1 MTTTPRL
8 LRHGR
13 LLAAVLLAAGLAAA
27 CGDDDD
33 DAGGGG
39 DLSNADPGDCV
50 VVDMAVS
57 SEKIALLTTLAE
69 EFNQSDAEVD
79 GSCIFVRPRS
89 VASGRAAELIPEGWP
104 SPDANGEAPVI
115 WSPAASGWAG
125 IVNERAGATLAPAG
139 TPFMLTPLVIAMPQ
153 PMAEALGW
161 PEESIG
167 FADLQRLANDPEG
180 WAAVGAPEWGPF
192 RIGKTNPNFSTSGL
206 NFTIAEY
213 YAATG
218 KSADLTIEDLSRPAA
233 VDFATDIESSV
244 VHYGDIT
251 MTFLNNWFAAD
262 QRGTSLTYASAV
274 AVEEKSVIDY
284 NLGDPD
290 GVLAPGE
297 ELRPPRV
304 PLVAIYPEEGTLYS
318 DNPFIILDT
327 EWVDADERAAAEQFE
342 AFVQLPENQEQVL
355 AFGFRPNNPDVPIAD
370 PITSANGVDP
380 TQPQSELEVPAPE
393 VLVAILDSWAEL
405 RKEAR
410 VLLVLDV
417 SGSMGEFAGE
427 DNETKLDLA
436 KSAALSSLDE
446 FKDTD
451 EVGLW
456 VFSTDLGGE
465 HPNWREVVPVGEIGE
480 NRDDIA
486 AAIERQIPVQGTP
499 LYEVTGV
506 AYETMLEQY
515 DPTMINAVVLLT
527 DGVNDDGVPSD
538 DDDQFTEL
546 IATLQAG
553 SEGASS
559 RPVRVFTISYGESA
573 DVITLR
579 AISQATSAATYNAS
593 NPQTIEQVFTA
604 VISNF

>member
-1 MTTTPRL
+1 MLTTGRL
-8 LRHGR
+8 RRHGF
-13 LLAAVLLAAGLAAA
+13 LLGAVLLTSGFAAA

-33 DAGGGG
+33 DAGSI
-39 DLSNADPGDCV
+39 DLQDADPGDCI

-69 EFNQSDAEVD
+69 EFNGSDAKVD
-79 GSCIFVRPRS
+79 GTCIFVRPRS
-89 VASGRAAELIPEGWP
+89 VSSGRAAELIPEGWP
-104 SPDANGEAPVI
+104 SPDVNGEPPVI

-125 IVNERAGATLAPAG
+125 IVNERAGTTLAPAG
-139 TPFMLTPLVIAMPQ
+139 TPFMLTPLVIAMPE

-167 FADLQRLANDPEG
+167 FADLQRLANNPEG
-180 WAAVGAPEWGPF
+180 WGAVGNPEWGPF

-233 VDFATDIESSV
+233 VEFATDIESSV

-262 QRGTSLTYASAV
+262 ARGTSLTYASAV

-284 NLGDPD
+284 NRGDPD
-290 GVLAPGE
+290 GVLAPDE

-327 EWVDADERAAAEQFE
+327 EWVDADERAAAEQFQT
-342 AFVQLPENQEQVL
+342 FVQLPENQQQVL
-355 AFGFRPNNPDVPIAD
+355 EFGFRPNNPDVALGD
-370 PITSANGVDP
+370 PITEANGVDP
-380 TQPQSELEVPAPE
+380 TQPQAELEVPRPE
-393 VLVAILDSWAEL
+393 VLVAILESWAEL

-417 SGSMGEFAGE
+417 SGSMGEFAGS

-436 KSAALSSLDE
+436 KAAATSALDE

-456 VFSTDLGGE
+456 VFSTDLGGA
-465 HPNWREVVPVGEIGE
+465 HPNWREVVPIGEISE

-486 AAIERQIPVQGTP
+486 AAIDRQIPVSGTP

-515 DPTMINAVVLLT
+515 DPAMINAVVLLT
-527 DGVNDDGVPSD
+527 DGINDDGDGTD
-538 DDDQFTEL
+538 DVEQFDEL
-546 IATLQAG
+546 ISTLQAG

-559 RPVRVFTISYGESA
+559 RPVRVFTISYGDTA
-573 DVITLR
+573 DVIALR

-593 NPQTIEQVFTA
+593 NPATIEQVFTA

>member
-1 MTTTPRL
+1 MTNKT
-8 LRHGR
+8 R
-13 LLAAVLLAAGLAAA
+13 LLAIALLATGLAAA
-27 CGDDDD
+27 CGGDDDD
-33 DAGGGG
+33 DAAPD
-39 DLSNADPGDCV
+39 DLQNADPGDCIA
-50 VVDMAVS
+50 VDMAVS

-69 EFNQSDAEVD
+69 EFNESDAEVD
-79 GSCIFVRPRS
+79 GRCIFVRPRS
-89 VASGRAAELIPEGWP
+89 VSSGRAAELIPEGWP
-104 SPDANGEAPVI
+104 SPDVNGEPPVI
-115 WSPAASGWAG
+115 WSPAASGWGA
-125 IVNERAGATLAPAG
+125 IVNERAGTALAPSG
-139 TPFMLTPLVIAMPQ
+139 TPFMLTPLVIAMPE

-167 FADLQRLANDPEG
+167 FADLQRLANNPEG
-180 WAAVGAPEWGPF
+180 WAALGNPEWGPF

-218 KSADLTIEDLSRPAA
+218 KTADLTIEDLDRPAA
-233 VDFATDIESSV
+233 VEFATDIESSV

-262 QRGTSLTYASAV
+262 ARGTSLTYASAV

-284 NLGDPD
+284 NRGDPD

-297 ELRPPRV
+297 ELRPPRI

-355 AFGFRPNNPDVPIAD
+355 AFGFRPNNPDVALAD
-370 PITSANGVDP
+370 PITEANGVDP
-380 TQPQSELEVPAPE
+380 TQPQAELEVPE
-393 VLVAILDSWAEL
+393 SDVLVAILDSWAEL

-417 SGSMGEFAGE
+417 SGSMGEFAGS

-436 KSAALSSLDE
+436 KAAARSALDE

-456 VFSTDLGGE
+456 VFSTDLGGD
-465 HPNWREVVPVGEIGE
+465 HPNWREVVPVGEIGD
-480 NRDDIA
+480 NRAELD
-486 AAIERQIPVQGTP
+486 AAIERQIPVAGTP
-499 LYEVTGV
+499 LYEVTSV
-506 AYETMLEQY
+506 AYETMLEDY
-515 DPTMINAVVLLT
+515 DPTQINAIVLLT
-527 DGVNDDGVPSD
+527 DGVNDDGVPGD

-546 IATLQAG
+546 ITTLQAG

-559 RPVRVFTISYGESA
+559 RPVRVFTISYGETA

-593 NPQTIEQVFTA
+593 NPETIEQVFTA

>member
-1 MTTTPRL
+1 MMTTPRL
-8 LRHGR
+8 QRHGR
-13 LLAAVLLAAGLAAA
+13 LLVVVLLAAGLAAA

-33 DAGGGG
+33 DAGPA
-39 DLSNADPGDCV
+39 DLQDADPGDCI

-69 EFNQSDAEVD
+69 EFNESDAEVD
-79 GSCIFVRPRS
+79 GTCVFVRPRS
-89 VASGRAAELIPEGWP
+89 VSSGRAAELIPEGWP
-104 SPDANGEAPVI
+104 SPDVNGEPPVI

-125 IVNERAGATLAPAG
+125 IVNERAGTTLAPAG
-139 TPFMLTPLVIAMPQ
+139 TPFMLTPLVIAMPE
-153 PMAEALGW
+153 PMAAALGW

-167 FADLQRLANDPEG
+167 FADLQRMANDPEG

-233 VDFATDIESSV
+233 VEFATDIESSV

-262 QRGTSLTYASAV
+262 ARGTSLTYASAV

-284 NLGDPD
+284 NRGDPD

-327 EWVDADERAAAEQFE
+327 EWVDANERAAAEQFE
-342 AFVQLPENQEQVL
+342 TFVQLPANQEQVL
-355 AFGFRPNNPDVPIAD
+355 AFGFRPNNPDVALAD
-370 PITSANGVDP
+370 PITEANGVDP
-380 TQPQSELEVPAPE
+380 TQPQAELEVPQPD
-393 VLVAILDSWAEL
+393 VLVAILESWAEL

-417 SGSMGEFAGE
+417 SGSMGEFAGS

-436 KSAALSSLDE
+436 KAAALSALDE
-446 FKDTD
+446 FKDSD
-451 EVGLW
+451 DVGLW

-465 HPNWREVVPVGEIGE
+465 HPNWREVVPIGEIGE
-480 NRDDIA
+480 NRADLG
-486 AAIERQIPVQGTP
+486 AAIERQIPVSGTP
-499 LYEVTGV
+499 LYEVTGE

-527 DGVNDDGVPSD
+527 DGINDDGVDSD
-538 DDDQFTEL
+538 DDEQFTDL
-546 IATLQAG
+546 ISTLQAG

-559 RPVRVFTISYGESA
+559 RPVRVFTISYGDTA
-573 DVITLR
+573 DVIALR

-593 NPQTIEQVFTA
+593 NPATIEQVFTA